1 MKEIIALQ
9 PLVDSIA
16 LSLQSS
22 FIENEANGNSL
33 FIVSATETAKTSL
46 IFLFKGLDFCSYY
59 DEITQKKMIDE
70 FLPLVKVGQK
80 KTLLI
85 PDLLNCVEK
94 QKSTRDQ
101 FLNTIKSGIDDTGI
115 VRISTPHK
123 QLDFYKL
130 IEGLKFNMITATT
143 SGNFLQIRKTIRN
156 SGLLSRYMLFSY
168 KYPPYIIKAIF
179 KVIEGDGNIGELGL
193 TIPKIK
199 TRNVKISD
207 NPKLFSEFEFISA
220 QLGLQYEGYG
230 FRAQTGLQRLAKAN
244 AIISNRKEVTKDD
257 IDKIMTLSTWL
268 NDKFST
274 MS

>member
-9 PLVDSIA
+9 PLVDTIA
-16 LSLQSS
+16 LSLQSA
-22 FIENEANGNSL
+22 FIDNEANGSNL
-33 FIVSATETAKTSL
+33 LIVSQTETAKTSL
-46 IFLFKGLDFCSYY
+46 IFLFKELSFVSYY

-143 SGNFLQIRKTIRN
+143 CGNFLQIQRTIKK
-156 SGLLSRYMLFSY
+156 SGLLARFLLFSY
-168 KYPPYIIKAIF
+168 TYPPHIIKAIF
-179 KVIEGDGNIGELGL
+179 KIIEGEVTPSELGL
-193 TIPKIK
+193 KIPKIK
-199 TRNVKISD
+199 TRNVKILD
-207 NPKLFSEFEFISA
+207 NPKLFSEFEFIST
-220 QLGLQYEGYG
+220 QLGLKYDGYG

-244 AIISNRKEVTKDD
+244 AILNNRKEIINED
-257 IDKIMTLSTWL
+257 INKIISLSTWL
-268 NDKFST
+268 NDSFAT